1 MGDRVLLE
9 SKWGHDRKGAKF
21 SYRWLVP
28 YTVKASNKN
37 DLASL
42 ESSKGIVLE
51 QKYNSALLKPYI
63 EYANEESNAPYRN
76 YK

>member
-1 MGDRVLLE
+1 MEDRVLLE
-9 SKWGHDRKGAKF
+9 SKWRHERKGTKF

-37 DLASL
+37 SLASL
-42 ESSKGIVLE
+42 ESSKDIVLK

-63 EYANEESNAPYRN
+63 ENANEESNAPYRN